1 MSRLPVLGSEQRSSE
16 QDAVVAK
23 ITGGK
28 RAGVHGRSDLV
39 DDEGGLRGPFNAM
52 LYNPALGDAMQ
63 ALGAAIRFETSLPGR
78 LRELAILTIAVRWQ
92 SQYEWY
98 AHEPLARADGLTSA
112 VIEALQAGAKPV
124 FEADDEALVFRFAC
138 ELLDTRSVS
147 DITYAEAIDALGA
160 QGVVEL
166 VAVLGNYTLVSMVLN
181 TFDVG
186 LPGDARAPFRSVA
199 ARSGEV

>member
-1 MSRLPVLGSEQRSSE
+1 MSRLPLLGNDERTAE
-16 QDAVVAK
+16 QDAVVAR

-28 RAGVHGRSDLV
+28 RASVHGRSDLQ
-39 DDEGGLRGPFNAM
+39 DEAGALRGPFNAM

-78 LRELAILTIAVRWQ
+78 LRELAILTVAVRWQ

-98 AHEPLARADGLTSA
+98 AHEPIARAEGLTA
-112 VIEALQAGAKPV
+112 DVLVALQAGAKPA
-124 FEADDEALVFRFAC
+124 FEASDEALVFRFAS
-138 ELLDTRSVS
+138 ELLDTRAVS
-147 DITYAEAIDALGA
+147 DDLYAEAVSLLGA
-160 QGVVEL
+160 QAVVEL

-186 LPGDARAPFRSVA
+186 LPGDAPAPFPRRSADV
-199 ARSGEV
+199 